1 MNNIGPDNWPPNCSY
16 EAARAHFVTALVDLG
31 IEPEE
36 ARREAELA
44 LQHVTKLAAH
54 ELLLNA
60 KAVLSVAHAGALA
73 EILEQR
79 RRRVPLQYVLGET
92 YFCGLKF
99 AVGPGVL
106 IPRADTETLVVA
118 AGDYI
123 KSKNPV
129 SLLEV
134 GAGSG
139 AIVVSLLKQFPQLVA
154 TAFEIS
160 PQAAHF
166 CRINA
171 ICHGV
176 AERLTLIEEDYLEGL
191 AKLGSSKHFDLFLS
205 NPPYVP
211 LAVASTL
218 APEVIGHEPRL
229 ALVGGGPDGMGF
241 YRNFAKH
248 LPSLEATAHAA
259 LIVEFGDGQSDA
271 VKELFELAGWGELQ
285 LWSDLGGRPR
295 VLTSSGWQW

>member
-1 MNNIGPDNWPPNCSY
+1 MSSNGPNDWPQKCTY
-16 EAARAHFVTALVDLG
+16 EEARAHFVATLLGLG
-31 IEPEE
+31 IEQQE
-36 ARREAELA
+36 ARCEAELA

-60 KAVLSVAHAGALA
+60 KTSLPESESQALA
-73 EILEQR
+73 TILEQR
-79 RRRVPLQYVLGET
+79 RKRVPLQYVLGEA

-106 IPRADTETLVVA
+106 IPRGDTETLVLA
-118 AGDYI
+118 AAEFI
-123 KSKNPV
+123 KGREIST

-139 AIVVSLLKQFPQLVA
+139 AVVVSLLKLFPQLVA

-166 CRINA
+166 CRVNA

-191 AKLGSSKHFDLFLS
+191 AKLAPSNRFDLFLS
-205 NPPYVP
+205 NPPYIP
-211 LAVASTL
+211 IDVAAGL

-229 ALVGGGPDGMGF
+229 ALVAGADGLGF
-241 YRNFAKH
+241 YRNFAKL
-248 LPSLEATAHAA
+248 LPGLEATAHAA
-259 LIVEFGDGQSDA
+259 LMVEFGDGQGESLTSLFGQSGWSD
-271 VKELFELAGWGELQ
+271 LQ
-285 LWSDLGGRPR
+285 LLSDLGGRPR
-295 VLTSSGWQW
+295 VLTSSGCR

>member
-1 MNNIGPDNWPPNCSY
+1 MANIGPDSWPPNCSY
-16 EAARAHFVTALVDLG
+16 EASRAHFVTALVGLG
-31 IEPEE
+31 IEREE

-60 KAVLSVAHAGALA
+60 KKDLELEHAVALA
-73 EILEQR
+73 AILEER
-79 RRRVPLQYVLGET
+79 RRRVPLQYTLGET

-118 AGDYI
+118 AGEYI
-123 KSKNPV
+123 KSKSSV

-191 AKLGSSKHFDLFLS
+191 VKLGSNKHFDLFLS
-205 NPPYVP
+205 NPPYIP
-211 LAVASTL
+211 LTVASTL

-229 ALVGGGPDGMGF
+229 ALVGGDRDGLGF
-241 YRNFAKH
+241 YRNFAEH
-248 LPSLEATAHAA
+248 LPRLEATAHAA
-259 LIVEFGDGQSDA
+259 LMVEFGDGQGDA
-271 VKELFELAGWGELQ
+271 IKELFALAGWGQLQ
-285 LWSDLGGRPR
+285 LLSDLGGRPR

>member
-1 MNNIGPDNWPPNCSY
+1 MGVQGPSDWPQKCTY
-16 EAARAHFVTALVDLG
+16 EEARAHFVAALLALG
-31 IEPEE
+31 IEQRE
-36 ARREAELA
+36 ARCEAELA

-60 KAVLSVAHAGALA
+60 KTSLPESDIQALA
-73 EILEQR
+73 AILEQR
-79 RRRVPLQYVLGET
+79 RKRIPLQYVLGET

-106 IPRADTETLVVA
+106 IPRGDTETLVLA
-118 AGDYI
+118 ASEFI
-123 KSKNPV
+123 KGRATSI

-166 CRINA
+166 CRVNA

-176 AERLTLIEEDYLEGL
+176 ADRLTLIEDDYLEGL
-191 AKLGSSKHFDLFLS
+191 AKLAPSNRFDLFIS
-205 NPPYVP
+205 NPPYIP
-211 LAVASTL
+211 IDVAAGL

-229 ALVGGGPDGMGF
+229 ALVAGADGLGF
-241 YRNFAKH
+241 YRNFSKL
-248 LPSLEATAHAA
+248 LPSLEATARAA
-259 LIVEFGDGQSDA
+259 LMVEFGDGQGESLIS
-271 VKELFELAGWGELQ
+271 LFSESGWCDLQ
-285 LWSDLGGRPR
+285 LLSDLGGRPR
-295 VLTSSGWQW
+295 VLTSSGWR

>member
-1 MNNIGPDNWPPNCSY
+1 MSSNGPCDWPQKCTY
-16 EAARAHFVTALVDLG
+16 EEARAHFVATLLGFG
-31 IEPEE
+31 IEQQE
-36 ARREAELA
+36 ARCEADLA

-60 KAVLSVAHAGALA
+60 KTRLPDADSQALA
-73 EILEQR
+73 AILGKR
-79 RRRVPLQYVLGET
+79 RKRVPLQYVLGET

-106 IPRADTETLVVA
+106 IPRGDTETLVLA
-118 AGDYI
+118 ASEFI
-123 KSKNPV
+123 KGRDIST

-139 AIVVSLLKQFPQLVA
+139 AIVVTLLKLFPQLVA

-166 CRINA
+166 CRVNA

-176 AERLTLIEEDYLEGL
+176 AERLTLIEDDYLEGL
-191 AKLGSSKHFDLFLS
+191 AKLAPSNRFDLFLS
-205 NPPYVP
+205 NPPYIP
-211 LAVASTL
+211 IDVAAGL

-229 ALVGGGPDGMGF
+229 ALVAGVDGLGF
-241 YRNFAKH
+241 YRNFAKL
-248 LPSLEATAHAA
+248 LPGLEATAHAA
-259 LIVEFGDGQSDA
+259 LMVEFGDGQGESLTD
-271 VKELFELAGWGELQ
+271 LFGESGWCDLHI
-285 LWSDLGGRPR
+285 LSDLGGRPR
-295 VLTSSGWQW
+295 VLTSSGCR